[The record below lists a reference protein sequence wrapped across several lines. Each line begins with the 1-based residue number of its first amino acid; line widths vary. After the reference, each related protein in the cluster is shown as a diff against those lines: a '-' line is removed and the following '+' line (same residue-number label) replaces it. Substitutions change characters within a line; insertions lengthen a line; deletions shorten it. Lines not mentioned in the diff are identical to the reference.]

1 MNLANIVLILLAFG
15 PALAA
20 DKSPA
25 PPHPKALKP
34 MLKIDWKK
42 GPSLPQGFQDS
53 DGGIVDNT
61 LITVC
66 GFCGGGKSGVPGKET
81 KYPRGFLTKTWGLD
95 LSNPQRGWHTLPD
108 FPGAARQE
116 LFAIVVDGALYC
128 WGGFSY
134 TAPSCYKDGYR
145 LSNRGGAWVWEP
157 LPALPFLLSSS
168 GICALGSEIYVSGGA
183 DYDVSGDGAF
193 FTATDRTGII
203 KRLGARLLVIDTKDL
218 KAGWKELP
226 PCPGTH
232 RAVHAMAAVGG
243 KLYVIGG
250 AGWHS
255 AKWAK
260 EHPGPGGRAIIGGTV
275 VDNWRF
281 DPKTAKWDRLPD
293 TPIATGNFP
302 SGAIV
307 FDNRW
312 IVLIGGY
319 QYEFVLNPDDTY
331 RVPYGKVT
339 KHYPEKDY
347 ASDMLVFDAS
357 TETFG
362 KADPL
367 PLNNNLPMAVL
378 KGNQLH
384 LIGGETAGCV
394 LEGETFAHHPD
405 LYLVGTIR
413 TSE

>member
-1 MNLANIVLILLAFG
+1 
-15 PALAA
+15 
-20 DKSPA
+20 
-25 PPHPKALKP
+25 
-34 MLKIDWKK
+34 
-42 GPSLPQGFQDS
+42 
-53 DGGIVDNT
+53 
-61 LITVC
+61 
-66 GFCGGGKSGVPGKET
+66 
-81 KYPRGFLTKTWGLD
+81 
-95 LSNPQRGWHTLPD
+95 
-108 FPGAARQE
+108 
-116 LFAIVVDGALYC
+116 
-128 WGGFSY
+128 
-134 TAPSCYKDGYR
+134 
-145 LSNRGGAWVWEP
+145 
-157 LPALPFLLSSS
+157 LSSS
-168 GICALGSEIYVSGGA
+168 GICALGSKIYISGGA

-193 FTATDRTGII
+193 FTATDRTGAI
-203 KRLGARLLVIDTKDL
+203 KRLGARLLVIDTRDL
-218 KAGWKELP
+218 EAGWKELP
-226 PCPGTH
+226 QCPGAH

-275 VDNWRF
+275 VDNWCF
-281 DPKTAKWDRLPD
+281 DPRTAQWNRLPD

-312 IVLIGGY
+312 IMLIGGY

-331 RVPYGKVT
+331 RIPFGKVS
-339 KHYPEKDY
+339 KHYPAKDY
-347 ASDMLVFDAS
+347 CSDVLVFDTA

-362 KADPL
+362 RADSL

-384 LIGGETAGCV
+384 LIGGETAGSV

-405 LYLVGTIR
+405 LYLIGTIR
-413 TSE
+413 VSE

>member
-1 MNLANIVLILLAFG
+1 M
-15 PALAA
+15 
-20 DKSPA
+20 
-25 PPHPKALKP
+25 
-34 MLKIDWKK
+34 
-42 GPSLPQGFQDS
+42 
-53 DGGIVDNT
+53 
-61 LITVC
+61 
-66 GFCGGGKSGVPGKET
+66 
-81 KYPRGFLTKTWGLD
+81 
-95 LSNPQRGWHTLPD
+95 
-108 FPGAARQE
+108 
-116 LFAIVVDGALYC
+116 
-128 WGGFSY
+128 
-134 TAPSCYKDGYR
+134 
-145 LSNRGGAWVWEP
+145 
-157 LPALPFLLSSS
+157 
-168 GICALGSEIYVSGGA
+168 SGGA

-193 FTATDRTGII
+193 FTATDRTGNI
-203 KRLGARLLVIDTKDL
+203 KRLGRRLLVIDTRDL

-232 RAVHAMAAVGG
+232 RAVHAMAEVGG

-260 EHPGPGGRAIIGGTV
+260 EHPGPGGRVIIGGTI

-281 DPKTAKWDRLPD
+281 DPQTAKWDRLPD

-307 FDNRW
+307 FDSRW
-312 IVLIGGY
+312 IVLIG
-319 QYEFVLNPDDTY
+319 DTNTSSSST
-331 RVPYGKVT
+331 RT
-339 KHYPEKDY
+339 TRIASLTEKSPSTTLRRTI

-357 TETFG
+357 TGTFG

-384 LIGGETAGCV
+384 LIGGETAGSV
-394 LEGETFAHHPD
+394 LEGEAFAHHPD